1 MSSTVIPRADSPR
14 LGLASRA
21 LGILTAPADT
31 FRAVVAHPAWIGMLA
46 LVTLVSAALLGG
58 FLSTETGQTA
68 WLDAATAGAPQAQYE
83 AMLSIAKYAGYMAAV
98 QMLVMIPVVTVVTAG
113 ILYAVFN
120 ALGGDA
126 VFKQVLA
133 VVAHASLVT
142 LLGQLFTVPI
152 NYARG
157 AMASATN
164 LAVFFP
170 GVEPRS
176 FAGWTLSMIDLF
188 VIWYVLV
195 LAIGLGV
202 LYRRRTGPIA
212 GWLYAVYG
220 VIVVVVAAVA
230 SRLGGA

>member
-1 MSSTVIPRADSPR
+1 V
-14 LGLASRA
+14 
-21 LGILTAPADT
+21 TAPADT
-31 FRAVVAHPAWIGMLA
+31 FRAVVAHPAWLGMLA

-58 FLSTETGQTA
+58 FLSTETGQAA
-68 WLDAATAGAPQAQYE
+68 WLDAATAGAPNAQAQYD
-83 AMLSIAKYAGYMAAV
+83 AMLSIAKYAGYIAAV
-98 QMLVMIPVVTVVTAG
+98 QMLVMIPIVTVVTAG

-126 VFKQVLA
+126 LFKQVLA
-133 VVAHASLVT
+133 VVAHASVVT

-188 VIWYVLV
+188 IIWYVLV

-212 GWLYAVYG
+212 GGLYAVYG
-220 VIVVVVAAVA
+220 VIVIVVAAVA